1 MATPLS
7 WWLNETGCH
16 ERHFAE
22 LSTMTPNMTHEDWVT
37 RASRLSIATGLFIDG
52 RYVPARDGETFDCV
66 NPATGDVIAMMARGQ
81 AVDVDAAVASSQAAW
96 RDGRWRGLAP
106 RQRMAVLQ
114 RWADLVEQHTDEL
127 ALLETLDMG
136 KPITDAL
143 NIDLPEVLRALRY
156 FAECIDKIEGAVTHT
171 APESL
176 HLITH
181 EPLGVVG
188 AITPWN
194 YPLLMAVWKLAPIL
208 AAGNCVVLK
217 PAEQAPLS
225 CTRLAQ
231 LFIDAGGPPGVFNLV
246 NGMGAEA
253 GKALALHPDV
263 AKITFTGSTAVGKLL
278 MGYAGQSN
286 MKRVALETGG
296 KSPQIFMSD
305 LYDMDAAV
313 ERAVG
318 GIYDNAGQVCN
329 AGSRLLVHR
338 SIHDEFVERFIARAQ
353 QTYQPGDPLNPRT
366 TLGPLASHIHRRG
379 VLERIDRACAE
390 GASLAMG
397 GDMTGT
403 AGPGAFVPP
412 CLFVGASNS
421 MSIVREEVFGPVA
434 SVQAF
439 DTEAEAIALANDS
452 IYGLAAAVWTKDIK
466 AAHRMVGAIEAG
478 VVWVNCFGD
487 GDMTQ
492 PFGGYKQSGNSRD
505 KHMGSLLSYMQSKS
519 AWFQIG

>member
-1 MATPLS
+1 MATPQN
-7 WWLNETGCH
+7 WLRH
-16 ERHFAE
+16 EGPM
-22 LSTMTPNMTHEDWVT
+22 TMKHVNTREDW
-37 RASRLSIATGLFIDG
+37 AQAAMRLHIEGGLFIDG
-52 RYVPARDGETFDCV
+52 RYVHAQSGQTMDCI
-66 NPATGDVIAMMARGQ
+66 NPATGQVIAQVARGQ
-81 AVDVDAAVASSQAAW
+81 AADVQAAVAASQAAW
-96 RDGRWRGLAP
+96 HDGRWRTLAP
-106 RQRMAVLQ
+106 RQRMDVMLA
-114 RWADLVEQHTDEL
+114 WADLVEHHAHEL

-136 KPITDAL
+136 KPISDVL
-143 NIDLPEVLRALRY
+143 HIDLPDVLRTLRY

-171 APESL
+171 TPQAM

-194 YPLLMAVWKLAPIL
+194 YPMLMACWKLAPIL

-231 LFIDAGGPPGVFNLV
+231 LFVEAGGPAGVFNVV
-246 NGMGAEA
+246 NGTGPEA
-253 GKALALHPDV
+253 GKALALHPEV
-263 AKITFTGSTAVGKLL
+263 SKITFTGSTAVGKLL
-278 MGYAGQSN
+278 MGYAGESN

-296 KSPQIFMSD
+296 KSPQIFMPD

-338 SIHDEFVERFIARAQ
+338 SIHDAFVQKFVTRARQ
-353 QTYQPGDPLNPRT
+353 LYQPGDPLDPAT
-366 TLGPLASHIHRRG
+366 TLGPLASHAHQAG
-379 VLERIDRACAE
+379 VLRRIAQARVD
-390 GASLAMG
+390 GASQVL
-397 GDMTGT
+397 GDAQPFG
-403 AGPGAFVPP
+403 GPGAYVSPT
-412 CLFVGASNS
+412 LFTVASTTLA
-421 MSIVREEVFGPVA
+421 ITREEVFGPVA
-434 SVQAF
+434 TVQAF
-439 DTEAEAIALANDS
+439 DTEAQALAMANDS
-452 IYGLAAAVWTKDIK
+452 VYGLAAAVWTADLKT
-466 AAHRMVGAIEAG
+466 AHRMVASLEAG

-505 KHMGSLLSYMQSKS
+505 KHSDSLLSYMQTKS
-519 AWFQIG
+519 AWFNLA